1 MTKGRRLRVDRRV
14 ACRRAGRAAL
24 LPLALAVGLWGCDS
38 GPSGPGMLSG
48 SVVANG
54 EAPGSAL
61 LLFGG
66 TGLLGAEGDGGTQ
79 AWASAATEGG
89 DELRVLL
96 VDLDP
101 TGAMTFQLQVADVA
115 APLPS
120 ITVLQLADRQNQ
132 RFTTEDIQ
140 IRIRR

>member
-1 MTKGRRLRVDRRV
+1 MGTVRSVLGSPKRIGA
-14 ACRRAGRAAL
+14 ACAAL
-24 LPLALAVGLWGCDS
+24 TLMWTLWGCDP
-38 GPSGPGMLSG
+38 GPSGRGQLSG
-48 SVVANG
+48 SVMANG
-54 EAPGSAL
+54 EAPGAAL
-61 LLFGG
+61 ILFGG
-66 TGLLGAEGDGGTQ
+66 SGLLGVEGTGGTR
-79 AWASAATEGG
+79 AWANPSSDGS

-101 TGAMTFQLQVADVA
+101 AGALTFKLDVEDVS

-120 ITVLQLADRQNQ
+120 ITVLQLADRDNV